1 MEVKITF
8 GFLSTIYNTMG
19 IVKKNEEKNGASS
32 YDILI
37 INYFVLIAAEKGLN
51 ITSKQKYWK

>member
-1 MEVKITF
+1 
-8 GFLSTIYNTMG
+8 MG